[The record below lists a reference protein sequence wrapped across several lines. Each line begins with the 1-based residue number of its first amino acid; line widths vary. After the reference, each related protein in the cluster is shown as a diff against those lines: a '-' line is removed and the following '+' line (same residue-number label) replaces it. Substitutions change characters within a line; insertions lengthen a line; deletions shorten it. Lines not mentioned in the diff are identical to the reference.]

1 MEVDSKVALIQELIP
16 IGLMHVEELLQEEVT
31 KLAGEKYKR
40 NGRAGYSRWG
50 QQKGSVYV
58 KDQKIPI
65 MIQSVRDTINNRE
78 KSLSTYEK
86 FQQPTQVDE
95 GLLLRVLHGLS
106 MRNYKE
112 CAEAIP
118 GVLSLSSSTV
128 SRRYIRAVGTTS
140 H

>member
-1 MEVDSKVALIQELIP
+1 MSKI
-16 IGLMHVEELLQEEVT
+16 
-31 KLAGEKYKR
+31 KR
-40 NGRAGYSRWG
+40 YR
-50 QQKGSVYV
+50 
-58 KDQKIPI
+58 I
-65 MIQSVRDTINNRE
+65 MIQRVRDTINNRE

-118 GVLSLSSSTV
+118 GE
-128 SRRYIRAVGTTS
+128 YS